1 MMAKAALPLLMIV
14 SIALIV
20 LLQFGFI
27 FLLLALLPSVVAFY
41 VDTAP
46 GKPAFKT
53 VLACNLAA
61 TLPSLMPMLMPM
73 LEAGIKFRHYDTST
87 TLGNAST
94 WLLVYSG
101 AAAGWCLIYLCRYIA
116 RFTVM
121 LFYEY
126 NIATLEGQQKRL
138 IDEWGQQIKHPPGM
152 GQR

>member
-1 MMAKAALPLLMIV
+1 MSKAFLPLLLVVGAAMI
-14 SIALIV
+14 I

-41 VDTAP
+41 IDRDV

-53 VLACNLAA
+53 VLSCNLAA
-61 TLPSLMPMLMPM
+61 TLPSLVPMLD
-73 LEAGIKFRHYDTST
+73 AGIRMRHYDTSAV
-87 TLGNAST
+87 LSNPST
-94 WLLVYSG
+94 WLIVYSG

-126 NIATLEGQQKRL
+126 NIAMLEGQQKRL
-138 IDEWGQQIKHPPGM
+138 IEEWGQQIKHPPGM
-152 GQR
+152 SQN